1 MGYEIT
7 AFKPEVQKI
16 INENKLYFDKD
27 NSGIIDKDEMVN
39 LIFCTNANNEK
50 ELLTG
55 GETYWDKKKD
65 DYMVGGIFTAMSG
78 VFGFNAR
85 NFAKHCGKG
94 GLIVSAICTL
104 VGLFSASLAGYMYG
118 RKPNEKEIYVQ
129 RFPVEPEPPQ
139 NLPEEAKKLIKGLKL
154 PVNTPMIEYTPKKG
168 EYWVSILKAKYGV
181 DDKTA
186 TEMAHRIKEAIYDD
200 PKAAKQS
207 PIMYLPK
214 VWDFNG
220 KRYEYTDSNNIEKT
234 TQFSEDVKTEMGK
247 MNRNLNYTEHPEAE
261 NF

>member
-1 MGYEIT
+1 MGYDI
-7 AFKPEVQKI
+7 ASFKPEVQKI
-16 INENKLYFDKD
+16 INNNKNYFDRD
-27 NSGIIDKDEMVN
+27 NSGTIDKEEMVN
-39 LIFCTNANNEK
+39 LIFSTNANNEK
-50 ELLTG
+50 ELLIN
-55 GETYWDKKKD
+55 GESFWDKKKD
-65 DYMVGGIFTAMSG
+65 DYFGGGILTVMTG
-78 VFGFNAR
+78 VLGMNAY

-94 GLIVSAICTL
+94 GKIVSAICTAGA
-104 VGLFSASLAGYMYG
+104 VIAGGLATYLFG
-118 RKPNEKEIYVQ
+118 RDPFEKEIRVE
-129 RFPVEPEPPQ
+129 RFSKDPEPPQ
-139 NLPEEAKKLIKGLKL
+139 NLPEEATKLIKKLKL
-154 PVNTPMIEYTPKKG
+154 PVNTPIVEYKPEKG
-168 EYWVSILKAKYGV
+168 EYWISILKAKYGV

-234 TQFSEDVKTEMGK
+234 TDFSDSVKTEMGK

-261 NF
+261 KF